1 MPNINDYHAY
11 KRTSGGTGGQGG
23 SGGSAMGCAAWIV
36 IGIVAFMLISF
47 IADGASWKA
56 IETLLAFGLIAFL
69 LTRWL
74 LR

>member
-11 KRTSGGTGGQGG
+11 KSTSGGTGGQCG
-23 SGGSAMGCAAWIV
+23 SGGSGMGCAAWIV

-47 IADGASWKA
+47 IADGASWEA

-74 LR
+74 FR